1 MTDLTNEIKE
11 PSTITDD
18 VAIQSTE
25 EIIDRFAAINNMS
38 REDAMTALKVA
49 STSSPEYTLSRIEK
63 YTVDKINSKRV
74 PMNREQRRA
83 LKKKVG
89 SKKYAEML
97 ADGED
102 VVGVVAETAKKLNY
116 IDLIQKLR
124 KINEEN
130 EKNGKYNDEED

>member
-1 MTDLTNEIKE
+1 MTDLTNEINE
-11 PSTITDD
+11 SFVTDD

-25 EIIDRFAAINNMS
+25 EIIDRFAAIHNMS
-38 REDAMTALKVA
+38 REDAMDRLKVV
-49 STSSPEYTLSRIEK
+49 STSSPTYTLSRIEK

-74 PMNREQRRA
+74 TMNREQRRA

-89 SKKYAEML
+89 AKKYAEMI
-97 ADGED
+97 AEEGDTVE
-102 VVGVVAETAKKLNY
+102 VIVETAKKLNY
-116 IDLIQKLR
+116 IDLIQKLK

>member
-1 MTDLTNEIKE
+1 MTDLTNEINE
-11 PSTITDD
+11 SFVTDD

-25 EIIDRFAAINNMS
+25 EIIDRFAAINGMS
-38 REDAMTALKVA
+38 REDAMIALKVA
-49 STSSPEYTLSRIEK
+49 TTSSPEYTLASIEK
-63 YTVDKINSKRV
+63 YTLNKINSKRV

-89 SKKYAEML
+89 AKKYAEMI
-97 ADGED
+97 AEEGNAVEAI
-102 VVGVVAETAKKLNY
+102 AETAKKLNY

>member
-1 MTDLTNEIKE
+1 MTDLINEIKE
-11 PSTITDD
+11 PLVTDD

-25 EIIDRFAAINNMS
+25 EIIDRFATINGMS
-38 REDAMTALKVA
+38 HEEAMDVLKVIN
-49 STSSPEYTLSRIEK
+49 TSSPEYTLSRIEK

-74 PMNREQRRA
+74 PMNRKQRRA
-83 LKKKVG
+83 LKKKLG
-89 SKKYAEML
+89 SQKYAEML
-97 ADGED
+97 ADGND
-102 VVGVVAETAKKLNY
+102 AVGVITETAKKLNY